1 MSENSKNLVFF
12 GHHKCGSRLFRKVIM
27 LGLAR
32 ANGLDEISYKIQD
45 PPFHFNILHDLDFE
59 NINFTAL
66 ESAQNILLNLSNA
79 GVPVVQAVK
88 SHLKVFKGVHVI
100 RDPRQILV
108 SSYFHHLEGHPEEN
122 GKWYWGRLASDRR
135 ILKSL
140 NLENGILYELDNITC
155 DIIENQILPW
165 EKDDR
170 ILELKLEDINT
181 QFETVY
187 ANLLEFLDLK
197 AKPHIDTSIGSQFMN
212 SNSRRWQAIFT
223 PLIKAA
229 FKERYGQLL
238 VDLGYEKT
246 LDW

>member
-1 MSENSKNLVFF
+1 MSEIPKNLVFF

-27 LGLAR
+27 RGLAR
-32 ANGLDEISYKIQD
+32 ANDLEVIEYKSQD
-45 PPFHFNILHDLDFE
+45 PPFHFEILHDLDFE
-59 NINFTAL
+59 NIDFTAL
-66 ESAQNILLNLSNA
+66 GKAQNIHLNLSNA

-88 SHLKVFKGVHVI
+88 AHLKAFKGVHVI

-122 GKWYWGRLASDRR
+122 GKWYWDRLAYDRR

-140 NLENGILYELDNITC
+140 NLEKGVLYELDNITR

-165 EKDDR
+165 ETDDR
-170 ILELKLEDINT
+170 ILELKLEDINAK
-181 QFETVY
+181 FDAVV
-187 ANLLEFLDLK
+187 ADLVEFLDLK
-197 AKPHIDTSIGSQFMN
+197 TKPYLEISFGSTFVNAN
-212 SNSRRWQAIFT
+212 SQRWQDVFT
-223 PLIKAA
+223 PRIKAI